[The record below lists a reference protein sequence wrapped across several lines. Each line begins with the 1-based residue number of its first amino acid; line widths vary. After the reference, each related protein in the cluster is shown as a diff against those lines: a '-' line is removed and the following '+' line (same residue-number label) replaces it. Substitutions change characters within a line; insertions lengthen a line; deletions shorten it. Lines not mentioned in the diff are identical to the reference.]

1 MADGD
6 DLDYM
11 SDAILQQT
19 SDVRPGLPVLK
30 RVARQRELEQKQ
42 KAANEKSRMKPL
54 KQQQAEKRDE
64 ALSQPISSD
73 NIGFKMLQKMGF
85 KQGQGL
91 GRLGKGRAEP
101 VPLQMKS
108 DRTGMGLANEQKR
121 KADEMNKMRQEMQ
134 IKRKRM
140 EELERGDFALR
151 MKSRFAEREVQRDLY
166 KSQMVCEQLDSA
178 KSITE
183 PVAPWYWPKI
193 EKAEDEEESDEE
205 EEETKEEETEEEE
218 AEEEEDE
225 LQPVEMLQE
234 LTSYLRREHLYC
246 LWCGTAYNDE
256 NDLTD
261 NCPGDDAAAH

>member
-30 RVARQRELEQKQ
+30 RVARQRELEKKQ
-42 KAANEKSRMKPL
+42 KEANERSRVKPL

-101 VPLQMKS
+101 VPLEVKA

-134 IKRKRM
+134 RKRQRM
-140 EELERGDFALR
+140 EELERGDFTLR
-151 MKSRFAEREVQRDLY
+151 MKSRFTEREVQRDLY
-166 KSQMVCEQLDSA
+166 KSQKVCEQLDSA

-193 EKAEDEEESDEE
+193 AQAKDEE
-205 EEETKEEETEEEE
+205 EEGEEGDEEKEET
-218 AEEEEDE
+218 EEEEDE
-225 LQPVEMLQE
+225 LQPEEMLQE

-256 NDLTD
+256 KDLAD
-261 NCPGDDAAAH
+261 NCPGDDAAAHG